1 MSTKSRQCGNTA
13 RYPQHTITKGVIMNQ
28 ANYINI
34 RHSVYDAIC
43 ITPDKAGAWLVTDVR
58 CDRIVAA
65 AQGDFRA
72 ITATLDRMTRDGE
85 LADILPAL
93 VDWSH
98 EAARTAA

>member
-13 RYPQHTITKGVIMNQ
+13 QFNHTPSPYGVIMNE

-43 ITPDKAGAWLVTDVR
+43 ITPDREGWLVTDVR
-58 CDRIVAA
+58 FDRIVSA
-65 AQGDFRA
+65 AQGDYSA
-72 ITATLDRMTRDGE
+72 IDATLDRMSHDGE

-93 VDWSH
+93 AEWSR

>member
-1 MSTKSRQCGNTA
+1 
-13 RYPQHTITKGVIMNQ
+13 MNE

-43 ITPDKAGAWLVTDVR
+43 ITPDRDGWLVTDVKF
-58 CDRIVAA
+58 DHIISA

-72 ITATLDRMTRDGE
+72 ITATLDRMSHDGE

-93 VDWSH
+93 VEWSR

>member
-1 MSTKSRQCGNTA
+1 MNA
-13 RYPQHTITKGVIMNQ
+13 RDYS
-28 ANYINI
+28 NI
-34 RHSVYDAIC
+34 RHAVYSAVY
-43 ITPDKAGAWLVTDVR
+43 ITPDRDGWLVTDVKF
-58 CDRIVAA
+58 DRIISA

-93 VDWSH
+93 AEWSR

>member
-1 MSTKSRQCGNTA
+1 MNA
-13 RYPQHTITKGVIMNQ
+13 RDYS
-28 ANYINI
+28 NI
-34 RHSVYDAIC
+34 RHAVYSAVY
-43 ITPDKAGAWLVTDVR
+43 ITPDRGGWLVTDVR
-58 CDRIVAA
+58 FDRIISA

-93 VDWSH
+93 AEWSR

>member
-1 MSTKSRQCGNTA
+1 
-13 RYPQHTITKGVIMNQ
+13 MNE

-43 ITPDKAGAWLVTDVR
+43 ITPDREGWLVTGIKF
-58 CDRIVAA
+58 DRIISAA
-65 AQGDFRA
+65 KGDFCA
-72 ITATLDRMTRDGE
+72 ITATLDRMSHDGE

-93 VDWSH
+93 VDWSR

>member
-13 RYPQHTITKGVIMNQ
+13 QFNHTPSPYGVIMNE

-43 ITPDKAGAWLVTDVR
+43 ITPDRDGWLVTDVKF
-58 CDRIVAA
+58 DRIISA

-93 VDWSH
+93 VDWSR

>member
-1 MSTKSRQCGNTA
+1 MNA
-13 RYPQHTITKGVIMNQ
+13 RDYS
-28 ANYINI
+28 NI
-34 RHSVYDAIC
+34 RHAVYSAVY
-43 ITPDKAGAWLVTDVR
+43 ITPDREGWLVTDVR
-58 CDRIVAA
+58 FDRIVSA

-93 VDWSH
+93 VDWSR

>member
-1 MSTKSRQCGNTA
+1 
-13 RYPQHTITKGVIMNQ
+13 MN
-28 ANYINI
+28 AKDYINI

-43 ITPDKAGAWLVTDVR
+43 ITPDKAGDWLVTDVKF
-58 CDRIVAA
+58 DRIISAA
-65 AQGDFRA
+65 KGDFNA
-72 ITATLDRMTRDGE
+72 ISATLDRMTRDGE

>member
-1 MSTKSRQCGNTA
+1 
-13 RYPQHTITKGVIMNQ
+13 MN
-28 ANYINI
+28 AKDYINI

-43 ITPDKAGAWLVTDVR
+43 ITPDREGWLVTDVR
-58 CDRIVAA
+58 FDRIISA

-72 ITATLDRMTRDGE
+72 ITVTLDRMTRDGE

>member
-1 MSTKSRQCGNTA
+1 
-13 RYPQHTITKGVIMNQ
+13 MN
-28 ANYINI
+28 AKDYINI

-43 ITPDKAGAWLVTDVR
+43 ITPDREGWLVTDVR
-58 CDRIVAA
+58 FDRIISA

-93 VDWSH
+93 VDWSR

>member
-1 MSTKSRQCGNTA
+1 MNA
-13 RYPQHTITKGVIMNQ
+13 RDYS
-28 ANYINI
+28 NI
-34 RHSVYDAIC
+34 IHAVYSAVN
-43 ITPDKAGAWLVTDVR
+43 ITPDREGWLVTDVKF
-58 CDRIVAA
+58 DRIVSA

-93 VDWSH
+93 ADWSR

>member
-1 MSTKSRQCGNTA
+1 
-13 RYPQHTITKGVIMNQ
+13 MN
-28 ANYINI
+28 AKDYINI

-43 ITPDKAGAWLVTDVR
+43 ITPDREGWLVTDVR
-58 CDRIVAA
+58 FDRIVSA

-72 ITATLDRMTRDGE
+72 ITATLARMSHDGE

-93 VDWSH
+93 VDWSR

>member
-1 MSTKSRQCGNTA
+1 
-13 RYPQHTITKGVIMNQ
+13 MN
-28 ANYINI
+28 AKDYINI

-43 ITPDKAGAWLVTDVR
+43 ITPDREGWLVTDVKF
-58 CDRIVAA
+58 DRIVSA
-65 AQGDFRA
+65 AQGDFTA
-72 ITATLDRMTRDGE
+72 IAATLNRLQSDGE

>member
-1 MSTKSRQCGNTA
+1 MNA
-13 RYPQHTITKGVIMNQ
+13 RDYS
-28 ANYINI
+28 NI
-34 RHSVYDAIC
+34 RHAVYSAVY
-43 ITPDKAGAWLVTDVR
+43 ITPDRGGWLVTGIKF
-58 CDRIVAA
+58 DRIISA

>member
-1 MSTKSRQCGNTA
+1 
-13 RYPQHTITKGVIMNQ
+13 MN
-28 ANYINI
+28 AKDYINI

-43 ITPDKAGAWLVTDVR
+43 ITPDKAGDWLVTDVR
-58 CDRIVAA
+58 FDRIVSA
-65 AQGDFRA
+65 AQGDYSA
-72 ITATLDRMTRDGE
+72 IDATLDRMTRDGE

>member
-1 MSTKSRQCGNTA
+1 
-13 RYPQHTITKGVIMNQ
+13 MNE

-43 ITPDKAGAWLVTDVR
+43 ITPDRGGWLVTDVKF
-58 CDRIVAA
+58 DRIVSA
-65 AQGDFRA
+65 AQGDFTA
-72 ITATLDRMTRDGE
+72 IAATLNRMQSDGE

-93 VDWSH
+93 VDWIR

>member
-1 MSTKSRQCGNTA
+1 
-13 RYPQHTITKGVIMNQ
+13 MN
-28 ANYINI
+28 AKDYINI

-43 ITPDKAGAWLVTDVR
+43 ITPDRGGWLVTGIKF
-58 CDRIVAA
+58 DRIISA

-93 VDWSH
+93 VDWSR